1 MNLEAQLS
9 QLLRDALDPMLSQQL
24 SQLEERLLGRLA
36 SAMQAAQAPPAPAS
50 ANPPLLTA
58 VEVAQLLK
66 LDKRT
71 IERMAKAGD
80 CPAPIRIS
88 PGRTRWRQSDIDA
101 WLEERRA
108 K

>member
-9 QLLRDALDPMLSQQL
+9 QILRDAVAPMLSQQFN
-24 SQLEERLLGRLA
+24 QLEERLAERLLVA
-36 SAMQAAQAPPAPAS
+36 LQAAQPEPAS
-50 ANPPLLTA
+50 VSAPPPLLSIK
-58 VEVAQLLK
+58 EVAKLLK

-71 IERMAKAGD
+71 VERMVKAGE

-101 WLEERRA
+101 WLQERRA
-108 K
+108 G